1 MSVPCRTRARPQRGP
16 TPELRRPR
24 RRLRRRVRRGV
35 WPYGAPARAPPRW
48 CAATRSARTA
58 PSSGRPTATP
68 PTANRS
74 PPSTPACGDPEAR
87 TTAPTTGG
95 PHRVRLRVQVR
106 RRPRESGIAAQR
118 QSTSLW
124 ADAQVKGILAFGR
137 TIEVE
142 NLSASCA
149 STGTGIRSEVR
160 MGRNHFGNSV
170 AGEGVI
176 PAPERIT
183 FDGGSAVVNEQQ
195 VRASDGTLTVNALHI
210 TMNSGPSFILGS
222 VTCTRLA

>member
-1 MSVPCRTRARPQRGP
+1 MPARRHIGAIGLLAVGLLTAVLPATPSSAAVIKATAYGVWAQGALSAGPLPHADSAAGP
-16 TPELRRPR
+16 T
-24 RRLRRRVRRGV
+24 
-35 WPYGAPARAPPRW
+35 
-48 CAATRSARTA
+48 SAR
-58 PSSGRPTATP
+58 
-68 PTANRS
+68 
-74 PPSTPACGDPEAR
+74 
-87 TTAPTTGG
+87 GG
-95 PHRVRLRVQVR
+95 PWVLGKPYMQILSAQEFHV
-106 RRPRESGIAAQR
+106 AAQR